1 MLNVISVRILLSR
14 LLFCLLCGWQTQTAA
29 RELVVIVSAKSPVA
43 ALQAGQVA
51 EIFLAQAVR
60 YPGGGEASVLDQKLG
75 SPARNEFYSK
85 VAGRSPEQMKAHWAK
100 MMFTGRGQPPR
111 EAVGSNAVRRLVAA
125 DPSLIGYIDRAAL
138 DSSVRAVLV
147 VK

>member
-1 MLNVISVRILLSR
+1 MLNVNSVRRLANR
-14 LLFCLLCGWQTQTAA
+14 LLFCLLCGWQMQAAA
-29 RELVVIVSAKSPVA
+29 RELVVIVSLNSPVA
-43 ALQAGQVA
+43 ALQARQVA
-51 EIFLAQAVR
+51 EIFLAQAVH

-75 SPARNEFYSK
+75 SAVRNEFYSK

-111 EAVGSNAVRRLVAA
+111 EAAGNAAVRRLVAA
-125 DPSLIGYIDRAAL
+125 DPALIGYIDRAAL
-138 DSSVRAVLV
+138 NASVRAVLV